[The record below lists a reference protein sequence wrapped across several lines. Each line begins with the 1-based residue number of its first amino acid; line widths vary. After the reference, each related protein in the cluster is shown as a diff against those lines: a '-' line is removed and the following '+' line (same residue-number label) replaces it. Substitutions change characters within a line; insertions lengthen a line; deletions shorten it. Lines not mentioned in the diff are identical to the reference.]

1 MSMSR
6 PPQCSLS
13 PGPCP
18 APVRPL
24 ARRALLAALLFA
36 GPVLAATGCVAG
48 SQLVPQRAEL
58 VIAGSAR
65 ILLKDA
71 RGGTLTFE
79 VYNHTGGQMLIQRDA
94 FFLSTPHGMRPRSP
108 GGGAGTFAVQP
119 GGVREISL
127 RFDLHGLSRGDT
139 VTLVCQSGLLI
150 DNNPLPV
157 EPIPLAVQ

>member
-13 PGPCP
+13 PGP

-24 ARRALLAALLFA
+24 ARRALLAALLLA
-36 GPVLAATGCVAG
+36 GPVLAAAGCVAG

-79 VYNHTGGQMLIQRDA
+79 VYNHTGGQMQIQRDA
-94 FFLSTPHGMRPRSP
+94 FFLSTPHGLRPRLP

-150 DNNPLPV
+150 DHNPLPV